1 MDQRTR
7 DTAFTFAV
15 LCAITAF
22 ILITSFRGAPIPEKS
37 SVVLECVPVERVS
50 E

>member
-1 MDQRTR
+1 MDQRTGN
-7 DTAFTFAV
+7 TVFTFAV

-37 SVVLECVPVERVS
+37 PVVLECVPVEKVS

>member
-1 MDQRTR
+1 MDRRTGN
-7 DTAFTFAV
+7 AVFSFAV

-22 ILITSFRGAPIPEKS
+22 ILITSFRGAPIPETPAL
-37 SVVLECVPVERVS
+37 VWDCVPVEKAS